1 MKKAKFLRRLLSI
14 AISFTLIASAI
25 GTGVFSAAA
34 EETAE
39 TEGGIY
45 QLLQFDGKS
54 RWSTGGMA
62 RKEGLTDVVAGK
74 TLNRVSANYEN
85 ELRAYFNCKTPRKRV
100 LRWRT

>member
-39 TEGGIY
+39 TESGIY
-45 QLLQFDGKS
+45 RLLQFNGKS
-54 RWSTGGMA
+54 RWCTDGMA

-85 ELRAYFNCKTPRKRV
+85 DALGIALQGVRGVAADD
-100 LRWRT
+100 LA

>member
-39 TEGGIY
+39 SE
-45 QLLQFDGKS
+45 S
-54 RWSTGGMA
+54 A
-62 RKEGLTDVVAGK
+62 VAGFPPCH
-74 TLNRVSANYEN
+74 EQN
-85 ELRAYFNCKTPRKRV
+85 EQVRLSV
-100 LRWRT
+100 